1 MTNYEFIDRLICST
15 EEKMQS
21 ANNSGSETM
30 DLYTV
35 RALVNALKMLNNEN
49 RNAEYSISWDGK
61 YHSTFSTR

>member
-15 EEKMQS
+15 EEKMQRV
-21 ANNSGSETM
+21 ETM

-35 RALVNALKMLNNEN
+35 RALVNALKMLNNDN